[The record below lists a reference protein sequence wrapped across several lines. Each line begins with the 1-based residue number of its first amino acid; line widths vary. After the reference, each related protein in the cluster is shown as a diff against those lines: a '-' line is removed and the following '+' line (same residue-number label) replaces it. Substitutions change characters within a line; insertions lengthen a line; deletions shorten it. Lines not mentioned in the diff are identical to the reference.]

1 MLWAVNFYV
10 LASNSVGN
18 FVLTSEESHMTNI
31 IKPFNHIVVFMPRFL
46 GDCINCTPALK
57 LLEASYPNAKI
68 TLVIR
73 TIPAQAF
80 DRSEKFHLIID
91 NRPKNKILGIIALIK
106 SLKNDTFD
114 AGILMTNT
122 LIDAAIARMSGVK
135 NIIGYNKEMR
145 KPLLTK
151 ALYLDI
157 HRHYINRYAY
167 ITNALCENR
176 HKILPEVELFY
187 DKKQSILADINKTKI
202 GFCIV
207 NKAKLSRHYPVIHS
221 AEVINLLN
229 QQLQKP
235 TSFYMFGTPEEIAEA
250 GQVVSLC
257 REQGIVNIHSL
268 AGKTTIAQ
276 LIDTIAD
283 LDLLITVD
291 SGPLHVAAATKTTTI
306 ALQSKGTSA
315 FSNVCPKGKQVT
327 VINNAGN
334 YINDN
339 DQILDISPKLIAKTA
354 IELIENKNSLS
365 TTK

>member
-1 MLWAVNFYV
+1 MK
-10 LASNSVGN
+10 
-18 FVLTSEESHMTNI
+18 NI
-31 IKPFNHIVVFMPRFL
+31 IKPFSHIVVFMPRFL

-57 LLEASYPNAKI
+57 LLETSYPKAKI

-73 TIPAQAF
+73 SIPSQAF
-80 DRSEKFHLIID
+80 NRDEKFQLIID
-91 NRPKNKILGIIALIK
+91 ERPKNKVQGMIALIK
-106 SLKNDTFD
+106 SLKNESFD

-122 LIDAAIARMSGVK
+122 LIDAVLARISGVK
-135 NIIGYNKEMR
+135 NLIGYNKEMR

-151 ALYLDI
+151 ALHLDI
-157 HRHYINRYAY
+157 RRHYINRYAY
-167 ITNALCENR
+167 ITNALCENS
-176 HKILPEVELFY
+176 HKNLPEVDLFY
-187 DKKQSILADINKTKI
+187 DTTQSVLADINKTKI

-207 NKAKLSRHYPVIHS
+207 NKAKLSRHYPVRHA

-235 TSFYMFGTPEEIAEA
+235 TSFYMLGAPDETVEAE
-250 GQVVSLC
+250 QVVSLC
-257 REQGIVNIHSL
+257 QEKGAVNIHSL

-306 ALQSKGTSA
+306 ALQSKGTSP

-334 YINDN
+334 YINDD
-339 DQILDISPKLIAKTA
+339 DQILDISPKLIAKIA
-354 IELIENKNSLS
+354 IELIKNKNSFS
-365 TTK
+365 TT